1 MKARNDIII
10 SKYSEK
16 KEDTCY
22 CSKYEGLVK
31 KKDSRIKSP
40 SLEPKSR
47 LLEKGK
53 KIVSSTPYSQPVNC
67 RTMSKSGSKLD
78 EVKSNTCRPIN
89 DFSDTSSNSSGS
101 SLYSVCN
108 NEKEHSC
115 NKRNAVVNSAPELT
129 PISSC
134 DCCNGTQI
142 DCGYGSADNNII
154 SSSNGSGDSSVD
166 SSEVA
171 CSEGFCNHDGEFL
184 TFIIDLIIRSTC
196 FILENIII

>member
-22 CSKYEGLVK
+22 CSKYEGSVK

-53 KIVSSTPYSQPVNC
+53 KIVSSTPSPYSQPVNC
-67 RTMSKSGSKLD
+67 RTVSKSGNKLD
-78 EVKSNTCRPIN
+78 EVKLNTCRPIN

-101 SLYSVCN
+101 SLYSGCH

-134 DCCNGTQI
+134 DCCNSTQI

-171 CSEGFCNHDGEFL
+171 CSEGFCNHDGE
-184 TFIIDLIIRSTC
+184 S
-196 FILENIII
+196 